1 MTRPPDTRAHGE
13 SPLTWLVHTTKPL
26 THKNKTL
33 WNAQE
38 SARLGSEV
46 TEKGLSDGNKFQS
59 RIDPDQFSDPTLSN
73 IIQNFD
79 PSVDV
84 ERRNSSKT
92 PEANLTR
99 PPDTRA
105 HGESPLTWWVHTAKP
120 LTHENKTLWS
130 LQESGRLESEV
141 TEKGLSDGNKFQSR
155 TDPDQFEDLPLSNI
169 IQNLRNYLTK
179 TSTPRNA
186 DDSIIRKG
194 FNATHDALALLAG
207 AVTELQ
213 SDLGKSTKT
222 KWSSI
227 K

>member
-1 MTRPPDTRAHGE
+1 MSKTLEANSTRSPGTRAHGE
-13 SPLTWLVHTTKPL
+13 SPLTWRVHTTKPL

-38 SARLGSEV
+38 SARLESEV

-130 LQESGRLESEV
+130 PQGSGRIESEV
-141 TEKGLSDGNKFQSR
+141 TEKGLSDRN
-155 TDPDQFEDLPLSNI
+155 QFEDLPLSNI

-213 SDLGKSTKT
+213 SDLRNSTKT

-227 K
+227 N

>member
-1 MTRPPDTRAHGE
+1 MSKTLEANSTRSPDTRAHRE
-13 SPLTWLVHTTKPL
+13 SPLTWRVHTTKPL

-38 SARLGSEV
+38 SARLESEV

-59 RIDPDQFSDPTLSN
+59 RIDPDQFSDPT
-73 IIQNFD
+73 
-79 PSVDV
+79 
-84 ERRNSSKT
+84 
-92 PEANLTR
+92 
-99 PPDTRA
+99 
-105 HGESPLTWWVHTAKP
+105 
-120 LTHENKTLWS
+120 
-130 LQESGRLESEV
+130 
-141 TEKGLSDGNKFQSR
+141 
-155 TDPDQFEDLPLSNI
+155 LSNI

-222 KWSSI
+222 NWSSI
-227 K
+227 N